1 MPKADE
7 VILHVGFAK
16 TGTSAIQS
24 AFRLHKAPLLK
35 MGVLYPGA
43 DDGHH
48 HFQSMFADNPHT
60 LIQIRRL
67 DLSGAQAATDFIDA
81 YRAGFEAEVRKTKP
95 RRIVLSTEYIAGMNQ
110 AELGRLADYLRGFGE
125 RLRVLAYLRDP
136 WGFSISMAQQEFRDG
151 VWGGP
156 IQLGYRG
163 AMMPMLESIERGLG
177 TSLELRPY
185 HGDAVR
191 DFADWIGV
199 PIENFGDRANVGITF
214 EAACVLTALNRI
226 YPSYVNGV
234 FEVDGARDWMIDA
247 VSQAFPDGR
256 PIRLSR
262 QTADSIRKQAEPDL
276 RAIYDR
282 YFEGRPVFDRCYEE
296 GIFTE
301 EPDLIDV
308 SRLDPAILAEGM
320 LHALRFLALRGAHHY
335 WRESELSDNL
345 HEIKQIAAGVSAR

>member
-1 MPKADE
+1 MHRADE

-16 TGTSAIQS
+16 TGSSAIQ
-24 AFRLHKAPLLK
+24 AALRLHKAPLLSL
-35 MGVLYPGA
+35 GVLYPGTE
-43 DDGHH
+43 DHH
-48 HFQSMFADNPHT
+48 CHLQSMFADNPHA

-67 DLSGAQAATDFIDA
+67 ALSGMQAERDFITA
-81 YRAGFEAEVRKTKP
+81 YRAGFEAEVKKAKP

-110 AELGRLADYLRGFGE
+110 VELGRLADYLRGFGE

-136 WGFSISMAQQEFRDG
+136 WSFSISMAQQEFRDG

-163 AMMPMLESIERGLG
+163 DMLPFLERIERGLG
-177 TSLELRPY
+177 ASLELRPY
-185 HGDAVR
+185 ERDGVS

-199 PIENFGDRANVGITF
+199 PVEGFGDRANIGISF
-214 EAACVLTALNRI
+214 EAACLLTALNRI

-234 FEVDGARDWMIDA
+234 YQVDGARDWMIEA

-262 QTADSIRKQAEPDL
+262 QTADLIWEQAEPDL
-276 RAIYDR
+276 RAVYDR
-282 YFEGRPVFDRCYEE
+282 YFEGRPVFDRHYDE
-296 GIFTE
+296 GTFTD

-308 SRLDPAILAEGM
+308 SRLDPVILAEGM
-320 LHALRFLALRGAHHY
+320 LRALRFLALRGAHHY
-335 WRESELSDNL
+335 WREGELSDNL
-345 HEIKQIAAGVSAR
+345 RVIKQIAASVSAR